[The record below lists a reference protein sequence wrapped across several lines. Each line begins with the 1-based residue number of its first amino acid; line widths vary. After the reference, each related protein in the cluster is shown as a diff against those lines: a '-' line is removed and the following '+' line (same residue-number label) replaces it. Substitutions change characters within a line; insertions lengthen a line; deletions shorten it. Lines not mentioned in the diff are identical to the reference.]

1 MAQSKIMIVD
11 DDQEIIQLLKFNLSN
26 EGYAVIYTTDGN
38 RALDLISTES
48 PDLILLDVVM
58 PDINGIDL
66 CAQIRENYSTPVI
79 FLSCKNRTSDK
90 ILGLSIGGDD
100 YITKPFVCS
109 EMLARIKANL
119 RRSYTQKIDSGGNA
133 AKIIS
138 FDELKIDLTAHTASI
153 NMADLNLT
161 AKEFALLSLLAL
173 SPNRVF
179 TAKQIFE
186 HLWQNYGVE
195 EDCRTV
201 MVHMSNLRKKL
212 GSYPGY
218 SDRIKTVRG
227 VGYKFVN

>member
-1 MAQSKIMIVD
+1 MIID
-11 DDQEIIQLLKFNLSN
+11 DDRDIIQLLKFNLSN
-26 EGYAVIYTTDGN
+26 EGYTVISTTDGN
-38 RALDLISTES
+38 QALDLISSES

-79 FLSCKNRTSDK
+79 FLSCKNKTSDK

-100 YITKPFVCS
+100 YITKPFACS
-109 EMLARIKANL
+109 ELIARIKANL
-119 RRSYTQKIDSGGNA
+119 RRSYTQKINSGGNA

-138 FDELKIDLTAHTASI
+138 FDELEIDLTAHTASI
-153 NMADLNLT
+153 SMTDLNLT
-161 AKEFALLSLLAL
+161 AKEFALLSLLAS

-195 EDCRTV
+195 EDYRTV

-212 GSYPGY
+212 ESYPGY
-218 SDRIKTVRG
+218 AGRIKTVRG
-227 VGYKFVN
+227 VGYKFFN